1 MGLATQPMDSLS
13 VARRLFDAF
22 SDGGT
27 DAIADMLA
35 PDVIARP
42 QTAGSPVL
50 EGRAAVREY
59 WADLAV
65 RGTEIEV
72 RPLEFELH
80 GDTVIVRGYLRRRD
94 GRTLAESQV
103 FWLYEVHEGLV
114 TRMESHPSRAS
125 ALDAVATA

>member
-27 DAIADMLA
+27 EAIADMLA

-42 QTAGSPVL
+42 QPAGSPAL
-50 EGRAAVREY
+50 EGRTAVREY
-59 WADLAV
+59 WADMAV
-65 RGTEIEV
+65 RGTEIEA

-114 TRMESHPSRAS
+114 TRMESHASRAS
-125 ALDAVATA
+125 ALDAIAPA